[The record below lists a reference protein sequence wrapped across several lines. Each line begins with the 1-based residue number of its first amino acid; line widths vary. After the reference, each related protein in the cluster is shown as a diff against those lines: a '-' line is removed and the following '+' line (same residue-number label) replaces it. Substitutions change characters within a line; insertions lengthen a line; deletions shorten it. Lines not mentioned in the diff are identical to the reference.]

1 MRPTPAVF
9 VMVAPCKA
17 EPAAPPET
25 SQTSAPTTEVIT
37 KTSPQAMVAAPNPDE
52 AMWIANLRARQTEL
66 VQQVLERHA
75 LTPGSV
81 EVTFEDMVLRVR
93 KDGKSCERQ
102 VPRGWVEAE
111 LVTNFDHTL
120 DHCVRE
126 LTVP

>member
-1 MRPTPAVF
+1 MRLALAVF
-9 VMVAPCKA
+9 VMVAACKA

-25 SQTSAPTTEVIT
+25 SQTSAPAPELID
-37 KTSPQAMVAAPNPDE
+37 KTPPQAMVAAPNPDE
-52 AMWIANLRARQTEL
+52 AMWIAKLRARQAEL

-81 EVTFEDMVLRVR
+81 EVTFEDMVVRVR
-93 KDGKSCERQ
+93 KDGKTCERR
-102 VPRGWVEAE
+102 VPRGWVEAD

-126 LTVP
+126 LTTP